1 MGRVISITWTLVV
14 NLIQLAVVLAMFQ
27 VAKSP
32 FETLVVAGLVLTYCA
47 VLSTFVVVA
56 TTLSK
61 RWEQDTTR
69 FITLAKAVRLDTELH
84 EQALAESREES
95 ESATINLG
103 ITSAFRYLLGLVAT
117 VNVLYVVWQ
126 HFA

>member
-1 MGRVISITWTLVV
+1 MSTAWTAVV

-47 VLSTFVVVA
+47 VLSTLVVIGTA
-56 TTLSK
+56 LSK
-61 RWEQDTTR
+61 RWEQDTER
-69 FITLAKAVRLDTELH
+69 FIMLAKAVRLDTELH

-103 ITSAFRYLLGLVAT
+103 ITSAFRYLPGLIAT
-117 VNVLYVVWQ
+117 LYVLYVVWQ